1 MKDAYKSLIIT
12 SPTTTTIILVLKI
25 KLLAI
30 YLLLF
35 TTQVCA
41 DIFVRDDIITEPDYK
56 HFSMCHAHGCK
67 TVEQLSLSEKQW
79 QQITQYFQ
87 PAALSAAQE
96 REQIAEAI
104 AEFEKIIGKKT
115 NTSQDKA
122 GLFAH
127 MGSAGQLD
135 CIDESTNSTTYLL
148 ILEQAG
154 LLKWHEPMN
163 HVTRGFFIFGWPH
176 SSAAMREKQSKKEYV
191 VDSWFEDN
199 GQAPHIIPLS
209 QWDSGWS
216 PESEK
221 IK

>member
-1 MKDAYKSLIIT
+1 MKGIDKSLIIK
-12 SPTTTTIILVLKI
+12 PLKTTTAILVLKI
-25 KLLAI
+25 KLI
-30 YLLLF
+30 TICLLF
-35 TTQVCA
+35 FAAQACA

-56 HFSMCHAHGCK
+56 RFSMCHDHGCK
-67 TVEQLSLSEKQW
+67 TVEQLSLSDAQW
-79 QQITQYFQ
+79 RQIAQHFS
-87 PAALSAAQE
+87 PAAVSAAQE
-96 REQIAEAI
+96 REQIAQAI
-104 AEFEKIIGKKT
+104 AEFEIIIGIKT

-122 GLFAH
+122 GLFAN

-148 ILEQAG
+148 ILDQAG
-154 LLKWHEPMN
+154 LLKWHEPIN

-176 SSAAMREKQSKKEYV
+176 SSAAMREKQSKMEYA

-199 GQAPHIIPLS
+199 GQLPHIIPLS

>member
-1 MKDAYKSLIIT
+1 
-12 SPTTTTIILVLKI
+12 LKI
-25 KLLAI
+25 KLI
-30 YLLLF
+30 TICLLLF
-35 TTQVCA
+35 VSQVCA

-56 HFSMCHAHGCK
+56 HFSMCHDHGCK
-67 TVEQLSLSEKQW
+67 TVEQLSLSDTQW
-79 QQITQYFQ
+79 QQIARHFL
-87 PAALSAAQE
+87 PVVLSAAQE

-104 AEFEKIIGKKT
+104 AEFEKIIGIKT

-148 ILEQAG
+148 IFQQAG
-154 LLKWHEPMN
+154 LLKWHEPIN
-163 HVTRGFFIFGWPH
+163 PVTRGFFIFGWPH
-176 SSAAMREKQSKKEYV
+176 SSAAMKEKQSQIKYA

-199 GQAPHIIPLS
+199 GQRPHIIPLP

-216 PESEK
+216 PDDEK
-221 IK
+221 K